1 MSADTPADY
10 SDDLGAREVLLGV
23 LNAFDADDRAVV
35 CDYVFKKGPDRHKL
49 DSCSTVRYQ
58 AACMVDALALDIRFD
73 SGVDLGFFTQQYEL
87 LLTPPAI
94 VLHSATIA
102 QPA

>member
-1 MSADTPADY
+1 
-10 SDDLGAREVLLGV
+10 
-23 LNAFDADDRAVV
+23 
-35 CDYVFKKGPDRHKL
+35 
-49 DSCSTVRYQ
+49 
-58 AACMVDALALDIRFD
+58 MVDALALDIRFD

>member
-1 MSADTPADY
+1 MSADMPAD
-10 SDDLGAREVLLGV
+10 SPDDLGAREVLLGV
-23 LNAFDADDRAVV
+23 LNAFDADDCAVV
-35 CDYVFKKGPDRHKL
+35 CDYVFKKGPDRDKL